1 MSASSHRPRPRSASR
16 RFKLDLVPVPPEI
29 LREVGLFESLSD
41 RDIRRLAEAWRERV
55 FSAGDV
61 ILTEG
66 EHGVGFYVIGEGT
79 VRYSVK
85 GEEVGS
91 AGYGDYFGEIALISD
106 SPRAATVTAATD
118 VTVYAMTLWDFR
130 ALVEEEADVASRLLQ
145 VMAERQ
151 SSQS

>member
-1 MSASSHRPRPRSASR
+1 
-16 RFKLDLVPVPPEI
+16 VPAPPEI
-29 LREVGLFESLSD
+29 LREVGLFETLSD
-41 RDIRRLAEAWRERV
+41 RDIQRLAEAWRKRN

-79 VRYSVK
+79 VTYSVNS
-85 GEEVGS
+85 EDVGS
-91 AGYGDYFGEIALISD
+91 AGPGDYFGEIALISD
-106 SPRAATVTAATD
+106 SPRSATVTAATD

-130 ALVEEEADVASRLLQ
+130 ALVEEKADVASRLLQ

-151 SSQS
+151 STQS